1 MDLEEL
7 QQIIKQEQREE
18 NINALFENRDA
29 EEIAYTTDLSNGDK
43 LRIDKDGMSIEVR
56 PTVDFINITMSISN
70 SFVEL

>member
-29 EEIAYTTDLSNGDK
+29 EEIAYMTDLSNGNK

-56 PTVDFINITMSISN
+56 PIVESINVTISITS
-70 SFVEL
+70 SF